1 MQSTGIGRIYR
12 HTEEK
17 AMNQGQIQ
25 PFVTAMIVVQNEER
39 RIDAHAQ
46 ADPDLIRKCVQS
58 FNVMPVKI

>member
-1 MQSTGIGRIYR
+1 
-12 HTEEK
+12 
-17 AMNQGQIQ
+17 MNQGQIQ